1 MGKAVGGACGIR
13 CITGE
18 TLEEGDGDIRVL
30 RTSGIGRCSICID
43 RYVRVGWGGMV
54 EELRS
59 DTCYVGFDRVDL
71 E

>member
-1 MGKAVGGACGIR
+1 MVGTLVGEGCKGCEEGEEGGIR
-13 CITGE
+13 M
-18 TLEEGDGDIRVL
+18 IRV
-30 RTSGIGRCSICID
+30 SGIGRCSICID